1 MEQEASGNE
10 AERDIL
16 ALFSPMIKNS
26 IRKRHGRELADRAV
40 KNGRCGYRRRVENAP
55 MEETMKDN
63 KGFWDR
69 WAKRYDLM
77 MSGDGRT
84 YAQIVDL
91 MKRKL
96 NREMAVLELACGTGL
111 LSVRL
116 AGSVKLLEATD
127 FSEEMIR
134 QAKAKAHSSRLHF
147 SVQDA
152 TSLPYTPGTFDAVV
166 ISNALH
172 IMPEPEKALAEIKRV
187 LKPGG
192 ILIAPTFTAAGSL
205 SGRMRIR
212 IMELSRFKVFYKW
225 TPQGYLDF
233 LEENGF
239 EIVRRKTFDGG
250 LKLTYAEAG
259 VKP

>member
-1 MEQEASGNE
+1 MKE
-10 AERDIL
+10 
-16 ALFSPMIKNS
+16 
-26 IRKRHGRELADRAV
+26 
-40 KNGRCGYRRRVENAP
+40 
-55 MEETMKDN
+55 KDN
-63 KGFWDR
+63 KGFWNR
-69 WAKRYDLM
+69 WAKRYDFA

-84 YAQIVDL
+84 YAQIVSR
-91 MKRKL
+91 MKKVL
-96 NREMAVLELACGTGL
+96 SKDMAVLELACGTGL
-111 LSVRL
+111 LSVRI

-152 TSLPYTPGTFDAVV
+152 TNLPYTPGTFDAVV

-172 IMPEPEKALAEIKRV
+172 IMPEPEKALAEIRRV

-212 IMELSRFKVFYKW
+212 FMELSGFKVFYKW

-250 LKLTYAEAG
+250 LKLTYAEAR

>member
-1 MEQEASGNE
+1 MG
-10 AERDIL
+10 R
-16 ALFSPMIKNS
+16 
-26 IRKRHGRELADRAV
+26 RKE
-40 KNGRCGYRRRVENAP
+40 
-55 MEETMKDN
+55 KDN

-69 WAKRYDLM
+69 WAKRYDFM

-84 YAQIVDL
+84 YAQIVNL
-91 MKRKL
+91 LKRKL

-111 LSVRL
+111 LSVRI

-152 TSLPYTPGTFDAVV
+152 TDLPYAAETFDAVV

-172 IMPEPEKALAEIKRV
+172 IMPEPEKALAEIRRV

-212 IMELSRFKVFYKW
+212 IMELSGFKVFHKW

-233 LEENGF
+233 LKADGF
-239 EIVRRKTFDGG
+239 EITCVKIFGGG
-250 LKLTYAEAG
+250 LKLTYAEARRR
-259 VKP
+259 

>member
-1 MEQEASGNE
+1 
-10 AERDIL
+10 
-16 ALFSPMIKNS
+16 
-26 IRKRHGRELADRAV
+26 
-40 KNGRCGYRRRVENAP
+40 
-55 MEETMKDN
+55 MKDN

-84 YAQIVDL
+84 YARIVSR
-91 MKRKL
+91 MKKVL
-96 NREMAVLELACGTGL
+96 DREMTVLELACGTGL

-134 QAKAKAHSSRLHF
+134 QAKAKTHSSRLRF

-152 TSLPYTPGTFDAVV
+152 TSLPYAEETFDAAV

-172 IMPEPEKALAEIKRV
+172 IIPEPEKALAEIRRV
-187 LKPGG
+187 LKSGG
-192 ILIAPTFTAAGSL
+192 ILIAPTFTASGSI

-212 IMELSRFKVFYKW
+212 FMELSGFKVFHKW
-225 TPQGYLDF
+225 TPQEYLDF
-233 LEENGF
+233 LKDNGF
-239 EIVRRKTFDGG
+239 EITGRKIFNGT
-250 LKLTYAEAG
+250 LKLTYAEAVREQG
-259 VKP
+259 

>member
-1 MEQEASGNE
+1 MKE
-10 AERDIL
+10 
-16 ALFSPMIKNS
+16 
-26 IRKRHGRELADRAV
+26 
-40 KNGRCGYRRRVENAP
+40 
-55 MEETMKDN
+55 KDN

-69 WAKRYDLM
+69 WAKRYDFM

-84 YAQIVDL
+84 YAKIVGC
-91 MKRKL
+91 MKKVL
-96 NREMAVLELACGTGL
+96 DKDMAVLELACGTGI

-152 TSLPYTPGTFDAVV
+152 ASLPYASETFDAVV

-172 IMPEPEKALAEIKRV
+172 IMPEPEKVLAEIKRV

-205 SGRMRIR
+205 SGRLRIQ
-212 IMELSRFKVFYKW
+212 IMELSGFKVFHKW
-225 TPQGYLDF
+225 TSQGYLDF
-233 LEENGF
+233 LKANGF
-239 EIVRRKTFDGG
+239 EITCGKIFDGG
-250 LKLTYAEAG
+250 LKLTYAEAR
-259 VKP
+259 VKTGRSAELS

>member
-1 MEQEASGNE
+1 MGK
-10 AERDIL
+10 I
-16 ALFSPMIKNS
+16 
-26 IRKRHGRELADRAV
+26 
-40 KNGRCGYRRRVENAP
+40 
-55 MEETMKDN
+55 MKDN

-77 MSGDGRT
+77 MSGDGRS
-84 YAQIVDL
+84 YARIVSR
-91 MKRKL
+91 MKKVL
-96 NREMAVLELACGTGL
+96 DREMTVLELACGTGL

-134 QAKAKAHSSRLHF
+134 QAKAKTHSSRLRF

-152 TSLPYTPGTFDAVV
+152 TSLPYAEETFDAAV

-172 IMPEPEKALAEIKRV
+172 IMPEPEKALAEIRRV

-192 ILIAPTFTAAGSL
+192 ILIAPTFTASGSI

-212 IMELSRFKVFYKW
+212 FMELSGFKVFHKW
-225 TPQGYLDF
+225 TPQEYLDF
-233 LEENGF
+233 LKENGF
-239 EIVRRKTFDGG
+239 EITGRKIFDGA
-250 LKLTYAEAG
+250 LKLTYAEAVRG
-259 VKP
+259 QG